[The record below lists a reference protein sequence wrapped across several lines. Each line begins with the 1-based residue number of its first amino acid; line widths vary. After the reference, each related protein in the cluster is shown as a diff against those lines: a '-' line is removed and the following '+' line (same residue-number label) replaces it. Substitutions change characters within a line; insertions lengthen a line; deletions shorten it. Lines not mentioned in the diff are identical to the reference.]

1 MAMISDNDLTSL
13 FLKQSL
19 LDCESD
25 YLKSKTDSLFPHF
38 DVIALT
44 AANEK
49 QADIYKSFLKRRTLP
64 SGTEF
69 IVVPDKNGE
78 RVGSGGATLSVI
90 KYVREKYGSF
100 SGLKVAC
107 IHSGGFSQRMPNYS
121 LIGKIFSP
129 VPRML
134 PDGRRSTL
142 FDEFLILLSSIAC
155 RITEGMILFSGD
167 VLLMF
172 NPLQID
178 FSGADAAA
186 ISFKANVETCKNHG
200 VFLKNDSDYVKRF
213 LHKQSVSTLIDAG
226 AVDERGNCCIDTG
239 TVILS
244 TAILESLYELVEA
257 DAGVSEFINSK
268 ARISLYGDF
277 LYPLADDSTLDS
289 FLKEAPEGAYC
300 DELISAR
307 KKLWNV
313 LHSFRLRVLSLS
325 PSKFLHFGTTR
336 EYLDLMDLG
345 YQNYTLLGWN
355 RVTSSYLGDNV
366 SAAAYNSVIE
376 DCTVLGDGCYAE
388 NSYIHSDAVIGD
400 NCLFSFV
407 DVSGVNIPSE
417 TVLHAVKQTNG
428 KFVCRI
434 YGISDNPKDNKL
446 FGLDLKDSFIGHDG
460 PLWTAEIYPEKDSVR
475 EAINASLNLYSLM
488 TDTGGD
494 YIEWDNSVK
503 KSLSSGFDEADLSS
517 LSQWMDRME
526 SYIFLNNIKDNV
538 SNCIPV
544 GSVSDINKPI
554 LTEHTA
560 DNWLS
565 ECFANIKISD
575 LKRFSTLIRL
585 YWYAGVLLEN
595 NSFKSRSFKAVS
607 DYILNASNNNS
618 SIHFKDKS
626 ADNVTVSLPLRVN
639 WGGGWTDTP
648 PYCIENGGTV
658 LNAAIKLDGKLP
670 VLVTVN
676 RTDNNKIVL
685 VSRDLNAYG
694 EFDSIEALQDTGNP
708 FDLFSL
714 QKACLLAIGLVPFK
728 GGNISD
734 VLSAAGGGFVLHSQ
748 VTNVPKGSG
757 LGTSSILAAACVKAM
772 LEYLTVDYNEQ
783 DIIAYVLKME
793 QIMSTGGGWQ
803 DQVGGLIPGIKLITS
818 EPGFEQLVHIEN
830 VEISEE
836 TKTELNER
844 FCLIYTGQ
852 RRLARNLL
860 RDVVGRYLG
869 NDDSS
874 LFAHNQIKSLAVKM
888 KDALIAGDIDRLA
901 DLLNEHWELSKI
913 IDPGT
918 TNTLIDHI
926 MVTVSDDIDG
936 RFICGAGGGG
946 FLQVILKKG
955 VRKADLRKKLKD
967 VFQDFGVDVWD
978 CEILY

>member
-1 MAMISDNDLTSL
+1 MANITNQDLTSL

-25 YLKSKTDSLFPHF
+25 YLKSKSDPHFPHF

-49 QADIYKSFLKRRTLP
+49 QAEIYRSFLKKRALP
-64 SGTEF
+64 LNTEF
-69 IVVPDKNGE
+69 IVVPDRNGE

-134 PDGRRSTL
+134 PDGSRATL

-178 FSGADAAA
+178 FAGSDAAA
-186 ISFKANVETCKNHG
+186 ISFKVNVETCKNHG
-200 VFLKNDSDYVKRF
+200 VFLKNDNDYVKRF
-213 LHKQSVSTLIDAG
+213 LHKQSVATLIDSG
-226 AVDERGNCCIDTG
+226 AVDERNNCCIDTG

-244 TAILESLYELVEA
+244 SAILESLYKLV
-257 DAGVSEFINSK
+257 DSDSGVSEFINPK

-277 LYPLADDSTLDS
+277 LYPLADDSTLES
-289 FLKEAPEGAYC
+289 YLAEAPEGVYC

-307 KKLWNV
+307 KKIWDI
-313 LHSFRLRVLSLS
+313 LHGFRLRVLSLS

-336 EYLDLMDLG
+336 EFLDLMDFG
-345 YQNYTLLGWN
+345 YRKYTLLGWN
-355 RVTSSYLGDNV
+355 RVNASYLGDNV
-366 SAAAYNSVIE
+366 SSAAYNSVCE
-376 DCTVLGDGCYAE
+376 DGAVLGSGCYAE

-400 NCLFSFV
+400 NCLLSFV
-407 DVSGVNIPSE
+407 DVSGVSIPSG

-428 KFVCRI
+428 RFVCRI
-434 YGISDNPKDNKL
+434 YGVSDNPKENKL
-446 FGLDLKDSFIGHDG
+446 FGLDLKDSFIANDG
-460 PLWTAEIYPEKDSVR
+460 PLWTAEIYPEKDSVK
-475 EAINASLNLYSLM
+475 EAIDASLNLYSLM
-488 TDTGGD
+488 TDSGGD
-494 YIEWDNSVK
+494 LNEWVNSVK
-503 KSLSSGFDEADLSS
+503 KSLSSGFDDADLAS

-526 SYIFLNNIKDNV
+526 AYVFLNNIKDKVINGV
-538 SNCIPV
+538 PV
-544 GSVSDINKPI
+544 GSIHNINKPCFS
-554 LTEHTA
+554 EHTA
-560 DNWLS
+560 DNWLN
-565 ECFANIKISD
+565 ECFTNID
-575 LKRFSTLIRL
+575 LGTLDKFSALIRV
-585 YWYAGVLLEN
+585 YWYTGVLLES
-595 NSFKSRSFKAVS
+595 NSFRARAFKAVT
-607 DYILNASNNNS
+607 DYILNASPAENP
-618 SIHFKDKS
+618 IRFTGKHVD
-626 ADNVTVSLPLRVN
+626 DVTVKLPLRVN

-658 LNAAIKLDGKLP
+658 LNTSIKLDGNLP
-670 VLVTVN
+670 VIVSVN
-676 RTDNNKIVL
+676 RTDNDKIIL
-685 VSRDLNAYG
+685 DSRDLNAYG
-694 EFDSIEALQDTGNP
+694 EFDSIEPLQDTGDP

-728 GGNISD
+728 GGDISD
-734 VLSAAGGGFVLHSQ
+734 VLSAAGGGFALHSQ
-748 VTNVPKGSG
+748 VMNVPKGSG
-757 LGTSSILAAACVKAM
+757 LGTSSILSAACVKAM
-772 LEYLTVDYNEQ
+772 LDYLGIVYNEQ
-783 DIIAYVLKME
+783 DVISYVLKME

-803 DQVGGLIPGIKLITS
+803 DQVGGLVSGIKLITS
-818 EPGFEQLVHIEN
+818 KPGFEQLVQIER
-830 VEISEE
+830 VEISDE
-836 TKTELNER
+836 TKAELNER

-860 RDVVGRYLG
+860 RDVVGRYIG

-874 LFAHNQIKSLAVKM
+874 IKAHDAIKTLAVKM
-888 KDALIAGDIDRLA
+888 KDKLVLGEIDRFA
-901 DLLNEHWELSKI
+901 ELLNEHWELSKI

-926 MVTVSDDIDG
+926 LVTISDDIDG

-955 VRKADLRKKLKD
+955 VKKADLRKKLKD